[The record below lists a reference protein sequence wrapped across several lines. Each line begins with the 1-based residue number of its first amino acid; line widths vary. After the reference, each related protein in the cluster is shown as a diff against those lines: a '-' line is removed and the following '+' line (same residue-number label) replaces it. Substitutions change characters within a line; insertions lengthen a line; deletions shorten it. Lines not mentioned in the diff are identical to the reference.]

1 MVKRE
6 LYMNKI
12 NSFIDKDLI
21 KIITGVRRS
30 GKSYFFKLIINELK
44 ERGVAEENILLID
57 FELPQY
63 RHIKTSEELDEIVL
77 DFIDSHPE
85 KTYLFFDEIQN
96 VSEWELSVNSYYKL
110 SKSDIYITGSNFKLL
125 SKELA
130 SFLTGRYVSINMYPF
145 SFNEFID
152 YKKEIGSLPINSNE
166 LNTELENYFDEYFR
180 YGGFPTAISSNDHK
194 EIILNDL
201 YSSIILNDIVTRY
214 EIRNVG
220 LFSRIIKF
228 LIENVG
234 NLISANSLYNYLR
247 GQGMEITKPTIY
259 NYLNY
264 LESANILSKIT
275 REDLV
280 GKREINGSEKYYL
293 IDQGFYRSQLEIKQE
308 NTGRII
314 ENIVYLELL
323 RRGYTITIGCI
334 GKLEVDFV
342 CKRNNERIYI
352 QVAYYLSSDE
362 TIEREFEPLRRISDN
377 YPKYVLSMDKTDQ
390 SREGIKHLNIIQF
403 LRSSEDI

>member
-110 SKSDIYITGSNFKLL
+110 SKSDIYITGSNSKLL

-166 LNTELENYFDEYFR
+166 LNTELENYFDEYFS

-194 EIILNDL
+194 EIILNDS

>member
-1 MVKRE
+1 MVERE
-6 LYMNKI
+6 QYMNKI
-12 NSFIDKDLI
+12 DSFIDKDLI
-21 KIITGVRRS
+21 KVITGVRRS
-30 GKSYFFKLIINELK
+30 GKSYFFKLIINELM
-44 ERGVAEENILLID
+44 ERGVNEEDILLID

-63 RHIKTSEELDEIVL
+63 RHIKSSEELDDLVL
-77 DFIDSHPE
+77 DFIDSHTN

-96 VSEWELSVNSYYKL
+96 VSNWELSINSYYKL
-110 SKSDIYITGSNFKLL
+110 SRSDIYVTGSNSKLL

-152 YKKEIGSLPINSNE
+152 YKKEIGSEPIVKNE
-166 LNTELENYFDEYFR
+166 LNSELENYFDEYFS
-180 YGGFPTAISSNDHK
+180 YGGFPTVISSDNHK

-201 YSSIILNDIVTRY
+201 YSSIILNDIVSRY

-220 LFSRIIKF
+220 LFGRIIKF
-228 LIENVG
+228 LMENIG
-234 NLISANSLYNYLR
+234 NLISANSIYNYLKGKR
-247 GQGMEITKPTIY
+247 IDITKSTIY
-259 NYLNY
+259 NYLRY

-280 GKREINGSEKYYL
+280 GKRAINGGEKYYL

-323 RRGYTITIGCI
+323 RRGYTVTIGCI
-334 GKLEVDFV
+334 GNYEVDFV
-342 CKRNNERIYI
+342 CRRNKEKLYI
-352 QVAYYLSSDE
+352 QVAYYLTIDE
-362 TIEREFEPLRRISDN
+362 TVEREFKPLLRIKDN

-390 SREGIKHLNIIQF
+390 SRQGIKHLNIIQF
-403 LRSSEDI
+403 LRSFDDI